1 MDKDNSSVHDCLI
14 FLLVAIIAVVAVM
27 VLGGGGFTL
36 NKFTKIILTVCIS
49 FFLIVLIL
57 ISIFLFNSLWGADNK
72 AEFFLLNE
80 TNINNRELINSQKR
94 IAVDKNLKRIPARY
108 FSGNKNLE
116 IIEFFID
123 KNSSLCIEASAFFS
137 CSKLTTVKIH
147 GGTTVIGENAFSNC
161 KKLKTVVLETDLYE
175 LKQNTFASC
184 EKLSKVEFPK
194 SLNTICCNA
203 FCGCKELK
211 EITIPKNVTKIENK
225 AFLNCSQL
233 EKVNFEDSTSK
244 WVKDNSGEDK
254 FMFNLNGSGN
264 AKILREN
271 KDFDYFSIRL
281 SFCIPTTPNLE
292 YSNITI

>member
-1 MDKDNSSVHDCLI
+1 MNKDDSSVHDCLI
-14 FLLVAIIAVVAVM
+14 FLLVAIIAIIAII
-27 VLGGGGFTL
+27 VLGFGGCDLKNFIKTV
-36 NKFTKIILTVCIS
+36 LTICIS
-49 FFLIVLIL
+49 TFLFFLIKAI
-57 ISIFLFNSLWGADNK
+57 WCPDNK
-72 AEFFLLNE
+72 DEYFVLNE

-94 IAVDKNLKRIPARY
+94 IAVDKDVRRIPARY

-123 KNSSLCIEASAFFS
+123 KDSSLCIDDSAFFA

-147 GGTTVIGENAFSNC
+147 GGTTDIGENAFSNC
-161 KKLKTVVLETDLYE
+161 KKLKTITFETDLYE

-184 EKLSKVEFPK
+184 EKLCKVEFPK

-203 FCGCKELK
+203 FCGCIELK
-211 EITIPKNVTKIENK
+211 EITIPKNVFIIEKK
-225 AFLNCSQL
+225 AFVNCNKL
-233 EKVNFEDSTSK
+233 KKVSFEDSTSK

-271 KDFDYFSIRL
+271 KDFDFKKD
-281 SFCIPTTPNLE
+281 E
-292 YSNITI
+292 